1 MCIAAYKPAN
11 ITIPEETLR
20 RMYSANPDGAGVM
33 YAKAGT
39 LYIVKGLM
47 TAEAFIAAAQAIPA
61 ECPAVLH
68 CRIASHGSVCPR
80 LTHPFAVAKSV
91 KEITP
96 LYAEITSGYAVAH
109 NGIIRDMH
117 IGTDDIS
124 DTVAYVRDILYPLSR
139 CGSLTT
145 DRFRAIINKTIDYSR
160 LAIMEPS
167 GKTVLYG
174 SGWIWDGGVAYSNSS
189 YKPYKPMCRVYK
201 YKDWDE
207 LDDSEINQYISSLY
221 NK

>member
-11 ITIPEETLR
+11 ATIPEAILY
-20 RMYSANPDGAGVM
+20 RMFSANPDGAGVM
-33 YAKAGT
+33 YAQSGT
-39 LYIVKGLM
+39 LYVIKGLM
-47 TAEAFIAAAQAIPA
+47 TAEAFVAAAQAIPA

-68 CRIASHGSVCPR
+68 CRIASHGSVCPE
-80 LTHPFAVAKSV
+80 LTHPFVVAKSV
-91 KEITP
+91 DKITP
-96 LYAEITSGYAVAH
+96 LYAEITDGYAVAH
-109 NGIIRDMH
+109 NGIIRDMS
-117 IGTDDIS
+117 IGADNIS

-145 DRFRAIINKTIDYSR
+145 SRFRAIINKTIDYSR

-167 GKTVLYG
+167 GKTALYG
-174 SGWIWDGGVAYSNSS
+174 GGWIWDGGVAYSNSS
-189 YKPYKPMCRVYK
+189 YKPYKPVRRIYQ
-201 YKDWDE
+201 YADWDE

>member
-11 ITIPEETLR
+11 ATISEETLR

-33 YAKAGT
+33 YAQSGT
-39 LYIVKGLM
+39 LYIIKGLM
-47 TAEAFIAAAQAIPA
+47 TADAFVAAAQAIPA

-68 CRIASHGSVCPR
+68 CRIASHGSVRPE
-80 LTHPFAVAKSV
+80 LTHPFVVAKSV
-91 KEITP
+91 KEITS
-96 LYAEITSGYAVAH
+96 LYAEITDGYAVAH
-109 NGIIRDMH
+109 NGIICDMD
-117 IGTDDIS
+117 IGADDIS

-139 CGSLTT
+139 GGSLTT
-145 DRFRAIINKTIDYSR
+145 NRFKAIISKTIDYSR

-167 GKTVLYG
+167 GKTALYG

-189 YKPYKPMCRVYK
+189 YKPYKPVHRVYK